1 MKHSLEIITIIGLL
15 FILTACPNRNDEH
28 RFVTFINK
36 SGEKIGYQL
45 SFDKISNIDKDT
57 IFNCNNTSDNFIGNN
72 SSFILECPIRTD
84 SWEVNLNSLYYIRF
98 LVMDGNKLNHYYMDP
113 CDTIRKYVPV
123 LHTYHLTLA
132 DLQRMNWMVVY
143 PLEKQP

>member
-1 MKHSLEIITIIGLL
+1 MKHSLGIISIIGLS
-15 FILTACPNRNDEH
+15 FILTACPNSIDEH

-57 IFNCNNTSDNFIGNN
+57 IFNCNNSSDNFIGNN

-84 SWEVNLNSLYYIRF
+84 SWEVNLNSLYYIQF
-98 LVMDGNKLNHYYMDP
+98 LVMDGNNLNHYYMDP
-113 CDTIRKYVPV
+113 CDTIRKYVPI
-123 LHTYHLTLA
+123 LHTYRLTLA
-132 DLQRMNWMVVY
+132 DLQRLNWTVVY
-143 PLEKQP
+143 PPEE

>member
-15 FILTACPNRNDEH
+15 FILTACPNRIDEH

-72 SSFILECPIRTD
+72 SSFILECPIRVNNWETD
-84 SWEVNLNSLYYIRF
+84 LGNLYYIQF
-98 LVMDGNKLNHYYMDP
+98 LVLAGDKFSQYYTEP
-113 CDTIRKYVPV
+113 CDTIRKYVPI
-123 LHTYHLTLA
+123 LHTYRLTLS
-132 DLQRMNWMVVY
+132 DLQRMNWTIVY